1 MRRTDG
7 VVSSTAS
14 VHPPDYYF
22 TILVLPFIILFLDK
36 CMRFWGALSQ
46 SNHNHSLRI
55 SYMYS
60 TKMGT
65 LGGIQ
70 MLQS

>member
-1 MRRTDG
+1 MVQFPARLLCT
-7 VVSSTAS
+7 
-14 VHPPDYYF
+14 HQI
-22 TILVLPFIILFLDK
+22 TILLVLVLPFIILLLDK